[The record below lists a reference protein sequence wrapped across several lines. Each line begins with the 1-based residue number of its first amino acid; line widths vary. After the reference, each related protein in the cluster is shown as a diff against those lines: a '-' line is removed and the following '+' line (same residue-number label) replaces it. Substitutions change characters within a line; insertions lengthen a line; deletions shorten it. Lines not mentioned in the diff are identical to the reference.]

1 MGSFDVVIARTGQRT
16 NDVMKVLT
24 LASVI
29 FLPGALIAG
38 VMGMNFEVGLF
49 GHAALFWAVVLVIVL
64 IGVATVVVA
73 RVRRWV

>member
-1 MGSFDVVIARTGQRT
+1 
-16 NDVMKVLT
+16 
-24 LASVI
+24 
-29 FLPGALIAG
+29 
-38 VMGMNFEVGLF
+38 MGMNSEVGLF